1 MGTTRHLLGGAGER
15 ATRAG
20 SLGGHLPG
28 ARHHHR
34 RHHGRPDRRSDGPV
48 RRHTTGGNRRP
59 SRRVPAEDHAQRDRV
74 HHIRG
79 GGDRGRALLRTGDA
93 GEAQRIRGPE
103 GHRHA
108 QPEAGGGDLRPGA
121 HRLRR
126 GLRLRPRPLQ
136 GRGPAAA
143 LHRPRPVPRRDRHRP
158 PRRRPL
164 HGVPWS
170 HLQFPTSHPNR
181 SRQCPRRSGMT
192 SKALEVEGLTK
203 IYGEGHTAVT
213 AVSEASLDLAGNE
226 FVGLLGPSGSGKT
239 TLISMIGALLT
250 PTDGSVRIGG
260 EDISGMSKK
269 EQTRF
274 RANRIGF
281 VFQSFNLVPFLTA
294 RENLTVMAN
303 VSDLSKKE
311 IGDRADQ
318 LLEELGLADRRDN
331 LPEQL
336 SGGER
341 QRVAIERAL
350 VTDPDL
356 ILVDEPTASLD
367 TELGKAVVEMLAKEI
382 KERNKAG
389 IMVTHDLRMVEYTDR
404 TIEIVD
410 GRLRI

>member
-1 MGTTRHLLGGAGER
+1 
-15 ATRAG
+15 
-20 SLGGHLPG
+20 
-28 ARHHHR
+28 
-34 RHHGRPDRRSDGPV
+34 
-48 RRHTTGGNRRP
+48 
-59 SRRVPAEDHAQRDRV
+59 
-74 HHIRG
+74 
-79 GGDRGRALLRTGDA
+79 
-93 GEAQRIRGPE
+93 
-103 GHRHA
+103 
-108 QPEAGGGDLRPGA
+108 
-121 HRLRR
+121 
-126 GLRLRPRPLQ
+126 
-136 GRGPAAA
+136 
-143 LHRPRPVPRRDRHRP
+143 
-158 PRRRPL
+158 
-164 HGVPWS
+164 
-170 HLQFPTSHPNR
+170 
-181 SRQCPRRSGMT
+181 MT

-341 QRVAIERAL
+341 QRVAIGRAL